1 LGSNALIIKHA
12 LNLFKPSFMKQF
24 SSFVVAALMS
34 VAASAQ
40 VSVGTTSPDPS
51 ARFEVNSSTQ
61 GFLGPRVALTST
73 TDVTTIKNS
82 SGTTVTPATGLMVYN
97 TATAGTGSNSVTP
110 GYYSF
115 NGSSWDKMG
124 SQPTTIVNGTAGS
137 YPTTPFYIDMSNLTG
152 GFELGSITLPSGKWQ
167 VIGEFACIVAQ
178 FGNDGADWGTVS
190 GKFNTYYLNSGGG
203 SGVNYYA
210 FPPDFTSGEVT
221 EDALVTK
228 GAVASIPLAES
239 QKFSFLIN
247 NSSGADKSYSL
258 RFRESYAGL
267 THVNAGQVN
276 IYYNST
282 NVNRLYAVK
291 IQ

>member
-1 LGSNALIIKHA
+1 
-12 LNLFKPSFMKQF
+12 MKQF
-24 SSFVVAALMS
+24 SAFLISALFSVV
-34 VAASAQ
+34 ASAQ
-40 VSVGTTSPDPS
+40 VAVGTTSPSPS

-97 TATAGTGSNSVTP
+97 TATAGTGSTSVTP

-115 NGSSWDKMG
+115 NGSSWDRMG
-124 SQPTTIVNGTAGS
+124 SQPTTIVNGSAGS
-137 YPTTPFYIDMSNLTG
+137 YPTTPFEITEASVTG
-152 GFELGSITLPSGKWQ
+152 GWELGSITLPPGKWQ
-167 VIGEFACIVAQ
+167 VTGEFACVVSQ
-178 FGNDGADWGTVS
+178 FGTASVDWGTVY

-203 SGVNYYA
+203 GGVIYYA
-210 FPPDFTSGEVT
+210 FPPNFTSGEVT
-221 EDALVTK
+221 ADALVTG
-228 GAVASIPLAES
+228 GAVATIPLAES

-247 NSSGADKSYSL
+247 NSTGGDKPYSL
-258 RFRESYAGL
+258 RFRESYGGL
-267 THVNAGQVN
+267 SYTTPGYAN

-282 NVNRLYAVK
+282 SVNRLYAVK